1 MEELKARQYDVSREM
16 AELMVQGKHLIY
28 VDESTFNM
36 WQVPFR
42 SWVRS
47 DTVLIMPSNRGR
59 SVTVIGAISSQLG
72 LVHHMVFHGS
82 NNSETFAQ
90 FARGMV
96 KKVRG

>member
-1 MEELKARQYDVSREM
+1 M